1 MGEAYV
7 ALPTTTEGEKRRG
20 AVQTRM
26 RYVAYRLLIA
36 FLSSLSPLA
45 VAALILAPRQAFHLN
60 CDAPTMSNVHE
71 EDDEDYYLPLQ
82 DQRVFGAGI
91 RRKRVPFVRSSEHE
105 LNTINPARPSIP
117 SGPSIADTYLS
128 IVLKKEKTS
137 TSPSTPTES
146 EIPAPVRST
155 NSAPPTSEALS
166 HPPATSTSQAQS
178 KDHCEICNLPIS
190 SEPGSDT
197 NSDTSTSRPH
207 EASLAHQVCLQ
218 HSHPPSHLDRTRAGL
233 RYLSNYGWDPDRR
246 LGLGATGREGILEP
260 LKGRIKHDTVG
271 LGAGLDADGDRIRA
285 PPPPPKK
292 VEKLNAKQAR
302 KGAAE
307 ARKRGEKLR
316 KMFFQSDE
324 VLKYL
329 GEDA

>member
-1 MGEAYV
+1 M
-7 ALPTTTEGEKRRG
+7 
-20 AVQTRM
+20 
-26 RYVAYRLLIA
+26 AYRPLIA
-36 FLSSLSPLA
+36 FLSTLSPLTVA
-45 VAALILAPRQAFHLN
+45 VLSWLLRKLSIFLN
-60 CDAPTMSNVHE
+60 CDAPTMSNFQE

-105 LNTINPARPSIP
+105 LNTINPARPSIL

-128 IVLKKEKTS
+128 IVLKKPSTS
-137 TSPSTPTES
+137 TSPSTPTENES
-146 EIPAPVRST
+146 PAPVRST
-155 NSAPPTSEALS
+155 HSAPPASEAIS
-166 HPPATSTSQAQS
+166 PPPPAPTSQTQT
-178 KDHCEICNLPIS
+178 KDYCEICNLPIP
-190 SEPGSDT
+190 SEPRSDT
-197 NSDTSTSRPH
+197 NTNISTTRPH

-233 RYLSNYGWDPDRR
+233 RYLSHYGWDPDSR
-246 LGLGATGREGILEP
+246 LGLGATGREGIREP

-271 LGAGLDADGDRIRA
+271 LGAGLDADGDRIRVPA
-285 PPPPPKK
+285 PPPKK

-316 KMFFQSDE
+316 NLFFQSDE

>member
-1 MGEAYV
+1 
-7 ALPTTTEGEKRRG
+7 
-20 AVQTRM
+20 
-26 RYVAYRLLIA
+26 
-36 FLSSLSPLA
+36 
-45 VAALILAPRQAFHLN
+45 
-60 CDAPTMSNVHE
+60 MSNFQE

-105 LNTINPARPSIP
+105 LSTINPTRSLSIP
-117 SGPSIADTYLS
+117 PGPNIADTYLS
-128 IVLKKEKTS
+128 IVLKKPNAS
-137 TSPSTPTES
+137 TSPSTPEDREAS
-146 EIPAPVRST
+146 APKRTSH
-155 NSAPPTSEALS
+155 SAPPTSEAIS
-166 HPPATSTSQAQS
+166 PPPPTPTSYAES
-178 KDHCEICNLPIS
+178 KDRCEICNLPIS
-190 SEPGSDT
+190 AELGSDENT
-197 NSDTSTSRPH
+197 DSSTSRPH

-233 RYLSNYGWDPDRR
+233 RYLSNYGWDPDSR
-246 LGLGATGREGILEP
+246 LGLGAAGREGILEP
-260 LKGRIKHDTVG
+260 LKGRIKHDTAG
-271 LGAGLDADGDRIRA
+271 LGTGLDKDGDRIRV

-307 ARKRGEKLR
+307 ARRRGEKFRNL
-316 KMFFQSDE
+316 FFQSDE